1 MSDVQDR
8 DLLEGVGAKY
18 SLEAMLEVRART
30 RQTANEIAS
39 RMTPGLSEE
48 AARKVAASV
57 LNDAGLRKGW
67 HKILVRFGINT
78 IKNFEE
84 PSEPGVVL
92 GDDDIFF
99 VDIGPIFEGLEGD
112 AGTTVVVGEDPEM
125 KAASTD
131 VVTLWQRVR
140 EVWLK
145 DALNGA
151 DLYRYAD
158 TTATEMGWRLNLELT
173 GHRLSDFPHDAH
185 YAGLLSDV
193 GFRPT
198 SGLWVLEIQIRHPD
212 RPFGAFF
219 EDMLIEDNEV
229 QALSFA

>member
-8 DLLEGVGAKY
+8 ELLEGVGAKY
-18 SLEAMLEVRART
+18 SLDAMLEVRAKT
-30 RQTANEIAS
+30 RQAANEIAS
-39 RMTPGLSEE
+39 QIKPGLSEE
-48 AARKVAASV
+48 AARKIAASV

-67 HKILVRFGINT
+67 HKILIRFGINT

-99 VDIGPIFEGLEGD
+99 VDIGPISEGVEGD
-112 AGTTVVVGEDPEM
+112 AGTTVVVGDDSEM
-125 KAASTD
+125 KAASVD
-131 VVTLWQRVR
+131 VVTLWRRVR
-140 EVWLK
+140 DAWLK
-145 DALNGA
+145 DGLNGI
-151 DLYRYAD
+151 DLYEYAD
-158 TTATEMGWRLNLELT
+158 TMATEMGWRLNLELT

-185 YAGLLSDV
+185 YEGLLSDV
-193 GFRPT
+193 GFRPA

-219 EDMLIEDNEV
+219 EDMLIEDDRL